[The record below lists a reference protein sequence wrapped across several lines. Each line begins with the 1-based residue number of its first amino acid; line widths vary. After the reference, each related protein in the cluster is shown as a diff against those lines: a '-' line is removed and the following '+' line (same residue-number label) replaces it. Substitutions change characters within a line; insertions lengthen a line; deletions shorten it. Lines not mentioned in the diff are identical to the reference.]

1 MVLFQT
7 GGGQG
12 GTSLRGLRHSAEQ
25 QSCGKFSQP
34 RSQGLRVCRSA
45 CVAHD
50 SGVPALLGVGL
61 SHRTAPLA
69 LRERIALGADA
80 AAALLRALID
90 SGEADEAVAL
100 STCNRTELYVA
111 GAGAAALEDAAVR
124 ALARRAGMSNGELRS
139 HVAVVRE
146 QEVAD
151 HLFAVAGGLESMVLG
166 EAEILGQ
173 IRRAHD
179 LSRAAGACGPIV
191 DRLLRD
197 ALTAGRRARSE
208 TGIARC
214 GVSVSS
220 AAVELARDALGSLA
234 DRRVLL
240 VGAGKS
246 SEVTAKVLRSHGVRV
261 LSVANRGRER
271 AAALAGPDGDAVPF
285 DRLADQLAE
294 ADLVL
299 AATAC
304 PQVVIGRGA
313 VARAMTRRGGRPLVL
328 VDLAVPRDVD
338 AAVRGMPRVTLLDLD
353 DVQRPAARTPRSRGA
368 DLGRAR
374 EILAAEVERFERWR
388 AGRAAAPTV
397 AALQSAGNAIVAELL
412 DRNAPHWES
421 LSPADR
427 DRVASLARAVARKL
441 LDEPTRRIKQAALEG
456 DATAELAARTLFAL
470 PRG

>member
-80 AAALLRALID
+80 AGALLRALID
-90 SGEADEAVAL
+90 SGAADEAVAL
-100 STCNRTELYVA
+100 STCNRTEVYVV
-111 GAGAAALEDAAVR
+111 GAAAALEDAAVR
-124 ALARRAGMSNGELRS
+124 ALARHAGMSNEALRS
-139 HVAVVRE
+139 HVAVLRE
-146 QEVAD
+146 HEVAD

-173 IRRAHD
+173 LRRAHE
-179 LSRAAGACGPIV
+179 LSRAVGACGPIV

-197 ALTAGRRARSE
+197 ALTAGRRTRSE

-338 AAVRGMPRVTLLDLD
+338 PAVRGMPGVTLLDLD
-353 DVQRPAARTPRSRGA
+353 DVQRRAARNLRSREA

>member
-1 MVLFQT
+1 V
-7 GGGQG
+7 
-12 GTSLRGLRHSAEQ
+12 
-25 QSCGKFSQP
+25 P
-34 RSQGLRVCRSA
+34 
-45 CVAHD
+45 HD
-50 SGVPALLGVGL
+50 LGVPALLGVGL

-69 LRERIALGADA
+69 LRERVALGPDA
-80 AAALLRALID
+80 ADALLRALIET
-90 SGEADEAVAL
+90 GGADEAVAL
-100 STCNRTELYVA
+100 STCNRTEIYAV
-111 GAGAAALEDAAVR
+111 GPDGAALEDAVVR
-124 ALARRAGMSNGELRS
+124 ALARRAGMSDEALRS
-139 HVAVVRE
+139 RVAVLHG

-166 EAEILGQ
+166 EAEVLGQ
-173 IRRAHD
+173 LRRAHE

-261 LSVANRGRER
+261 LTVANRGRER
-271 AAALAGPDGDAVPF
+271 AAALAGPDGAAVPF
-285 DRLADQLAE
+285 DGLADRLAE

-299 AATAC
+299 TATSC
-304 PQVVIGRGA
+304 PTVVVRRDA
-313 VARAMTRRGGRPLVL
+313 VARAMARRGARPLVL
-328 VDLAVPRDVD
+328 VDLAVPRDID
-338 AAVRGMPRVTLLDLD
+338 PAVRGMPGVMLLDLD
-353 DVQRPAARTPRSRGA
+353 DVQRRAARNLRSREA

-374 EILAAEVERFERWR
+374 AILAAEVERFERWR
-388 AGRAAAPTV
+388 AGRAAAPTL

-427 DRVASLARAVARKL
+427 DRVADLARAVARRL
-441 LDEPTRRIKQAALEG
+441 LDEPTRRIKQATLDG
-456 DATAELAARTLFAL
+456 DATAELAAHTLFAL
-470 PRG
+470 PQG